1 MKKILFLLLFTIAS
15 YGQAVFDEGIQL
27 TNTESTTA
35 TKVNVQEANGKVN
48 TKTINTA
55 FNKNFGLNTGD
66 VVGAN
71 TLLNQYS
78 TTPVDWIATNYA
90 SGQVVFYG
98 GKQWLAKMATVA
110 GDVPAVSSKW
120 DEITFESLAN
130 KTVTVDATPTD
141 GSNNAVSS
149 NGVFDALA
157 TKAPISSVHNPVTL
171 GTANGLSLAT
181 QQLSLGL
188 ASSGVTGALSGTDW
202 NTFNGKQNAI
212 TGLTT
217 NYLPKWNGSG
227 FVNSLV
233 SDDGT
238 TVNIGGSSK
247 YTKVVGGSVITGAEN
262 VSNNS
267 TFSIKTANPV
277 KTINFGYFNEDT
289 GVIQAITSFNNTHWN
304 IALNPFGGRVLI
316 NKTDDDLT
324 NQLQVAG
331 TISASP
337 ATTANQ
343 VVVKSQLDAVAGIS
357 GSYTPTASVITGAT
371 SVSVQSHTY
380 TKIGNIVTVYG
391 ESKPTPVVTGVTVI
405 YEISLPIARANA
417 TTKALGF
424 GSINVAGGSTNQFVR
439 LESSSATTVRI
450 SFNVTAAGT
459 PSVLYS
465 FQYDITQ

>member
-35 TKVNVQEANGKVN
+35 AKVNVQEANGKVN
-48 TKTINTA
+48 TQTIKTG
-55 FNKNFGLNTGD
+55 FNKNIGLGGSD

-78 TTPVDWIATNYA
+78 TTPVDWTATAFN

-98 GKQWLAKMATVA
+98 GKQWVAKIATVA

-120 DEITFESLAN
+120 EEITFESLAN
-130 KTVTVDATPTD
+130 KTVIVDATPTD

-157 TKAPISSVHNPVTL
+157 TKAPISSVHSPVTL

-188 ASSGVTGALSGTDW
+188 ASSGVTGALSSTDW
-202 NTFNGKQNAI
+202 NTFNNKQSAI

-227 FVNSLV
+227 FGNSLV

-247 YTKVVGGSVITGAEN
+247 YTKVAGGSVITGSAN
-262 VSNNS
+262 ILNNS

-289 GVIQAITSFNNTHWN
+289 GVIQAITSFNNTPWN

-324 NQLQVAG
+324 NKLQVNG

-343 VVVKSQLDAVAGIS
+343 VPTWGQVQAITKPYKVYTALLTQTGTNAPVAIVLENTLGGTVTFERTEVGNYS
-357 GSYTPTASVITGAT
+357 A
-371 SVSVQSHTY
+371 VSV
-380 TKIGNIVTVYG
+380 GNLFTPDKTVVFYNSG
-391 ESKPTPVVTGVTVI
+391 
-405 YEISLPIARANA
+405 
-417 TTKALGF
+417 
-424 GSINVAGGSTNQFVR
+424 QFVGTYNFHQVNTSR
-439 LESSSATTVRI
+439 IALYNVNVSGVATDSLIQKLSIEIRVY
-450 SFNVTAAGT
+450 N
-459 PSVLYS
+459 
-465 FQYDITQ
+465 